1 MQHSGNIILIGD
13 GAIGSSF
20 AFNCL
25 TTGVGQSLGIIDVNE
40 KRVQGDVEDLS
51 DALPY
56 TSQKNIYAAS
66 YEDCKYADII
76 VITAGIA
83 QKPGQTRLE
92 LLSINAKI
100 IKEITH
106 NIMAS
111 GFNGFILVASN
122 PVDVLAELVLE
133 ESGLPRNQVLGSGT
147 ALDSARLRSEI
158 GLRYNVDAR
167 IVHGYIMGEHGD
179 SEFPVWDY
187 TNIGGKPILD
197 WIPKNRQ
204 ASDLAEISHRV
215 KTAAYGIIEK
225 KGATFYGIAAS
236 LTRLTSA
243 FLNDDRAAFAMSVHL
258 DGEYGLSGVSIGV
271 PVILGANG
279 LERIIELDLNPE
291 DHKRL
296 ADSAAILKDS
306 LRKAQEA

>member
-92 LLSINAKI
+92 
-100 IKEITH
+100 T
-106 NIMAS
+106 
-111 GFNGFILVASN
+111 V
-122 PVDVLAELVLE
+122 VDQCQNHE
-133 ESGLPRNQVLGSGT
+133 RNHSQHHGQWFQWFYSRCLKPGRRARGI
-147 ALDSARLRSEI
+147 SAGRI
-158 GLRYNVDAR
+158 G
-167 IVHGYIMGEHGD
+167 
-179 SEFPVWDY
+179 
-187 TNIGGKPILD
+187 
-197 WIPKNRQ
+197 
-204 ASDLAEISHRV
+204 
-215 KTAAYGIIEK
+215 AA
-225 KGATFYGIAAS
+225 A
-236 LTRLTSA
+236 
-243 FLNDDRAAFAMSVHL
+243 
-258 DGEYGLSGVSIGV
+258 
-271 PVILGANG
+271 
-279 LERIIELDLNPE
+279 
-291 DHKRL
+291 
-296 ADSAAILKDS
+296 
-306 LRKAQEA
+306 